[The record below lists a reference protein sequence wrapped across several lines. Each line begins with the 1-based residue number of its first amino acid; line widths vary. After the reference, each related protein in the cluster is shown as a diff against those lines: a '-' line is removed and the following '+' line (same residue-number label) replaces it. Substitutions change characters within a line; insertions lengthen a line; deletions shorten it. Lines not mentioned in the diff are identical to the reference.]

1 MGLKCFYTGVRMNSI
16 QDYFQVMVKISR
28 SARVF
33 GYYTVF
39 TGYVALEF
47 KLRKSRSEIT
57 NKLLPRINA
66 ALAQTNAAFIWGL

>member
-1 MGLKCFYTGVRMNSI
+1 MNSI

-39 TGYVALEF
+39 NGYAALEF
-47 KLRKSRSEIT
+47 KLHKSRSEIT
-57 NKLLPRINA
+57 NILLPRINA
-66 ALAQTNAAFIWGL
+66 ALEQTNSAFICIWGV

>member
-1 MGLKCFYTGVRMNSI
+1 MNSI

-66 ALAQTNAAFIWGL
+66 TLAQTNAAFIWGL